1 MVPKGWYSTKLGKVL
16 KSRRERGH
24 EGLPTISVTLNNG
37 LVLRKSLDRKT
48 DTALSPEEHLLVRKG
63 DIAYNMMRM
72 WQGASGLARFDA
84 LVSPAYVVLT
94 PTKEIDP
101 VFASYLF
108 KSARMIYLLWAY
120 SYGITS
126 DRLRL
131 YFADFSLIQ
140 VTLPSIEEQRRIGEL
155 LSTWDRAIE
164 FVKRLVQNSEA
175 QKRAIMQQFL
185 TGKTRL
191 NQHKHRQWRRV
202 RLQDIA
208 EIVTS
213 NVDKKSDPNQSP
225 VRLCNYTDVYYH
237 THITGTIQFMEATA
251 TQSEIDKFSL
261 RKGDVLITKDS
272 ETPDDIAV
280 PALVDEDLSNVL
292 CGYHLALIRA
302 RPDEADGGFLS
313 GLFSLKH
320 TQHYFL
326 TRANGATRFGLTV
339 DAIKQAQFWM
349 PHRDEQLDIARL
361 LRYCERNIKN
371 QKNQLMRLEQEKKGL
386 MQVLIS
392 GTRRVRVDAS
402 GPLAA
407 IG

>member
-1 MVPKGWYSTKLGKVL
+1 MVPEGWYRTKLGKVL
-16 KSRRERGH
+16 KSRRERGQG
-24 EGLPTISVTLNNG
+24 GLPTISVTLNNG
-37 LVLRKSLDRKT
+37 LVLRESLDRKT
-48 DTALSPEEHLLVRKG
+48 DTTLSPEEHLLVRKG

-94 PTKEIDP
+94 PTKDIDP

-108 KSARMIYLLWAY
+108 KSARMVYLLWAF

-131 YFADFSLIQ
+131 YFADFSLIP
-140 VTLPSIEEQRRIGEL
+140 VTLPPIKEQRRIGDL
-155 LSTWDRAIE
+155 LTAWDRAIE
-164 FVKRLVQNSEA
+164 VVERLVQNSEA
-175 QKRAIMQQFL
+175 QKKAIMQQLL
-185 TGKTRL
+185 TGKRRL
-191 NQHKHRQWRRV
+191 EHHKHRQWRRV

-213 NVDKKSDPNQSP
+213 NVDKKSDPTQSN

-237 THITGTIQFMEATA
+237 THITGSIQFMEATA

-302 RPDEADGGFLS
+302 RPGEADGGFLS

-349 PHRDEQLDIARL
+349 PQIEEQRDIARL
-361 LRYCERNIKN
+361 LRDCERNIEN
-371 QKNQLMRLEQEKKGL
+371 QRNQLMRLEQEKKGL

-392 GTRRVRVDAS
+392 GRRRVRVDAS
-402 GPLAA
+402 GPVAA